1 VVVRQ
6 ASPPGRDIQVISS
19 PDGWPPWTSPVRP
32 GREHDLTCVKAHP
45 EILTAL
51 SAWTGDDRPVLAD
64 LGYEGEATTF
74 TLPVKKPN
82 GAPRTGANTQLNLLQ
97 AHARARAHARAEQ
110 ANAVLTM
117 TFKALRHVSLDP
129 GRIGQIV
136 AAALVILHVE
146 HGRTT

>member
-1 VVVRQ
+1 
-6 ASPPGRDIQVISS
+6 
-19 PDGWPPWTSPVRP
+19 
-32 GREHDLTCVKAHP
+32 
-45 EILTAL
+45 L

-82 GAPRTGANTQLNLLQ
+82 GAACTGANTQLNLLQ
-97 AHARARAHARAEQ
+97 AHARAHAHAHAHARAEQ

-117 TFKALRHVSLDP
+117 TFKALRHPSLGP
-129 GRIGQIV
+129 GRIGQIA